1 MERFKGAFVSGSPDA
16 SSKQNATI
24 TAPANATLLS
34 FSWYP
39 PSDLVTVEQQQV
51 NEGTELL
58 PYEEYGYYI
67 PSEFIENET
76 GSGQSGVSL
85 KLNLPPEIYAVT
97 GKEVNIYFINIANL
111 PLSDYQV
118 DVTCSL
124 GKQMSDRW
132 TANPTN
138 PGDHPITIDV
148 YKDFEMV
155 AQVNSTVK
163 VKTSAVGSGIEK
175 DAIIVGDSTIAQDF
189 LINHLEDMFETDPLT
204 INFKGTHGTYGEL
217 HNEGYA
223 GWTIHD
229 LRTNKTYN
237 DVVHPFITLL
247 RQISILHII

>member
-1 MERFKGAFVSGSPDA
+1 MKSNLFDKSKTQLNKTINSLSGKALTATGFAAYENMPVEPGGVYTIKRVRSYAWKDSKGAFVSGSPDA

-175 DAIIVGDSTIAQDF
+175 MQLLWVTVQSLKIF
-189 LINHLEDMFETDPLT
+189 L
-204 INFKGTHGTYGEL
+204 
-217 HNEGYA
+217 
-223 GWTIHD
+223 
-229 LRTNKTYN
+229 
-237 DVVHPFITLL
+237 
-247 RQISILHII
+247 